1 MSESSLRPRPCPAL
15 GFVPAREGIALDEV
29 GPLQTTRHADDP
41 AGAADLVRLVA
52 LLVRA
57 SARRSGR

>member
-1 MSESSLRPRPCPAL
+1 M
-15 GFVPAREGIALDEV
+15 PAREDIAPDEV
-29 GPLQTTRHADDP
+29 GPLPTTRYADDP

-52 LLVRA
+52 LLRA